1 VKSGKSFEEDEV
13 RRKKDY
19 DKQYEKSKEQVLRD
33 MKHSEKNMSLNQSK
47 VKINDID
54 IDLDDLDMKK
64 LTKEQKQDIKEIER
78 LQEQVANLTG
88 NLTLGNV
95 SDIDRNFSMRPTVLT
110 QSSQAR

>member
-1 VKSGKSFEEDEV
+1 
-13 RRKKDY
+13 
-19 DKQYEKSKEQVLRD
+19 
-33 MKHSEKNMSLNQSK
+33 MKNSEKNMSLNQSR

>member
-13 RRKKDY
+13 RRKDNY
-19 DKQYEKSKEQVLRD
+19 DKQYEKSKQQVLRD
-33 MKHSEKNMSLNQSK
+33 MKNSEKNMSLNQSK

-78 LQEQVANLTG
+78 LQE
-88 NLTLGNV
+88 
-95 SDIDRNFSMRPTVLT
+95 
-110 QSSQAR
+110 